1 MPLITLAVPYS
12 VSSPMHWLHGW
23 AERSGEGGGSGVPWE
38 VKVVGADI
46 KWLVGP
52 SGLGW
57 YFRREL
63 DDMSKGRREKCLGD
77 DGLVVVLAVLGEL
90 RRSKFHRYRSGLARC
105 DDCID
110 RPGREIRKSPPMA
123 ICCEHRACFLLSSRH
138 SISALLALEA
148 NYYSPISA

>member
-1 MPLITLAVPYS
+1 MFLITLTVSYS
-12 VSSPMHWLHGW
+12 ASSPMQALQAMHGW
-23 AERSGEGGGSGVPWE
+23 AERGGEGGKGGVPWE

-77 DGLVVVLAVLGEL
+77 DGWW
-90 RRSKFHRYRSGLARC
+90 
-105 DDCID
+105 
-110 RPGREIRKSPPMA
+110 
-123 ICCEHRACFLLSSRH
+123 
-138 SISALLALEA
+138 
-148 NYYSPISA
+148 